1 MTHCMLQ
8 GKRFYC
14 REWAFQKLLHSLENR
29 QNAKTCGTL
38 IVGGPGSGKTAFC
51 AEMVWPTASHGKQR
65 NLSRRVVAYHF
76 CQSHDVETLSVG
88 KFIRGLVNQISRS
101 TAIHGFDEK
110 VRDPSIQAVLE
121 PSACEH
127 NPDDA
132 FKHGILLPLR
142 SLNPPQRSCFI
153 LVDSVDE
160 GFTKNEEEKSGSRN
174 IAELLSNHHEFFPPW
189 LNLICSARRQS
200 KSVTRLFTGF
210 RKLSLDD
217 LRKSHVVRDVQQ
229 YILCRLD
236 REESLRNHLSRETAE
251 MLNQL
256 HIKSNGCIMY
266 LEKVLDGVGE
276 DFIPLADISQ
286 IPGTLNGLYL
296 WLCQRLFVRKQ
307 FAKIQPI
314 LNVLLVAKRPLSE
327 AELFLCVRTR
337 NMAMTFVEFNQR
349 IRTMSRILIRTR
361 GEHILLFHHSFT
373 EWLVDVKHCT
383 QKYLCSCADGNAML
397 ALRYSG
403 IAKELNASQVYEFAE
418 HMLKANLAPPM
429 DNSQLALWLLQSGA
443 PVEECIVTAS
453 KNTDPVNELLIK
465 AGAKV
470 VGREIDPVTFRNALQ
485 RTESVNDLLDGGASV
500 NQVDDNGRS
509 LLSNAAFIG
518 NVDVVKVL
526 MNRGADVDV
535 ADKTGQTAIS
545 LASRQGHSDIV
556 DVLIKH
562 KGNLDHTDHEG
573 WTPLRSAAWAG
584 HTDVVTALLAA
595 GANVDSCDA
604 DKRTALRAAAWGG
617 HEDIVLKLLEHNA
630 NVNQV
635 DNEGRTALIA
645 AAYMGHSKIVEHLL
659 DHGAEINHQDR
670 DGRTAL
676 TVAALCVPS
685 TEGHAEVVK
694 LLIQRNAQV
703 DHCDHDGLTPLLV
716 SAYEGYYEVVE
727 MLLEGGADIDHCDE
741 NNRTPLIASAS
752 MGHVEIVRTL
762 LKWGTAVDTMDNDG
776 RTVLSIAAAQG
787 NADIVKMLLERGLDE
802 MHRDHAGWTPLHMAA
817 FEGNKDVIEI
827 FLQEGAQVHIDTTD
841 RDGRTPLILAAEQGH
856 LPVVVSLIQS
866 GADPDITGHDGRSA
880 LRSAA
885 MEGHK
890 EVVEFLIHECSNI
903 NYKDGEGRTTVYM
916 LSLDNKIS
924 MANVLLQNG
933 AGVDHPDLEG
943 RSPLHVASWQ
953 GHSEMVSLLLTH
965 QANPNAMDNEK
976 RTPLQSAAWQGN
988 VEVVQLLMKY
998 GANINQTCNQGATA
1012 LCISA
1017 QEGHMDVVDA
1027 LLKHGA
1033 DPNHADEHGRT
1044 AMRVAVKG
1052 EHQSVIKLLVDY
1064 GVPIIDSPRGS
1075 HSSRSGGSVSS
1086 NDQRQSTGQLS
1097 NGLQEGSTPSDS
1109 PDSTF
1114 DKKQSLTHSSNTKS
1128 SSNLTSTSSTNR
1140 SSGHVPSSGYGDLFT
1155 EQIHEHSSPDQ
1166 FDVQDIN
1173 DRCKSPNTS
1182 SKVSSAASFQTIPE
1196 NISSVGSHYTGYGSM
1211 PHKGGKKSQQSSSK
1225 ARRRSPSPNQPTLQT
1240 SAPVQ
1245 SLQSLNSV
1253 PFQNESPRRESFGSP
1268 RQYKQ
1273 QQQHQQKILQ
1283 QQQKQQQKQYEQ
1295 QMQRQKHQTMEPS
1308 PKPNRRHLPRQ
1319 LSAPSLRDNSHARQ
1333 NSNSNVKK
1341 QSTSVTQHPQLQPL
1355 EGIKSLPQ
1363 HVMATSSLRRNSA
1376 PQKPVVREGSAMAQA
1391 LMIAEGFPLHAE
1403 LAAAEQ
1409 AMKPSGISQVFA
1421 KQHQHSYSHQQHL
1434 SERCHA
1440 RSRSSPVTSN
1450 NCERI
1455 TQQRSLSTVRQVEE
1469 DMSHLQLNQQHIR
1482 HQHHPHHQQQH
1493 GAIQHQSHCHQ
1504 RHQSP
1509 SPQHNLH
1516 VHSRNQFHQYLDSLD
1531 YQDLPPMQRKASLP
1545 ASFNQVNG
1553 SRVLNG
1559 SPSSPESSIRG
1570 RRCRIRTNPN
1580 YSVKNASQNKLNL
1593 QSTPPLQKPKSIFAN
1608 GIATSNGFDSNHSSP
1623 THGASLTGSSDGS
1636 TSLSPIEIKQ
1646 AIRMSFEGPCTVNGF
1661 KKETPL

>member
-76 CQSHDVETLSVG
+76 CQSHDVETISVG
-88 KFIRGLVNQISRS
+88 KFIRGLVNQISRC

-110 VRDPSIQAVLE
+110 IRDPSIQALLE

-160 GFTKNEEEKSGSRN
+160 GFTRNEEEKSGSRN

-276 DFIPLADISQ
+276 DFIPLEDISQ

-314 LNVLLVAKRPLSE
+314 LNTLLVAKRPMSE

-337 NMAMTFVEFNQR
+337 NMAMTFPDFKQR
-349 IRTMSRILIRTR
+349 IHIMSRILIRTR
-361 GEHILLFHHSFT
+361 GEHVLLFHHSFT

-403 IAKELNASQVYEFAE
+403 IAKELNPSQVYEFAE
-418 HMLKANLAPPM
+418 HMVKANFAPQM
-429 DNSQLALWLLQSGA
+429 NESQLALWLLQTGA
-443 PVEECIVTAS
+443 PVEDCMVTSS
-453 KNTDPVNELLIK
+453 KIIDPVSELLIK

-470 VGREIDPVTFRNALQ
+470 VGKEIDPVTFRNALQ

-509 LLSNAAFIG
+509 LLSNAAFLG
-518 NVDVVKVL
+518 NMDVVKVL

-545 LASRQGHSDIV
+545 LASRQGHSNIV
-556 DVLIKH
+556 NLLIKH
-562 KGNLDHTDHEG
+562 KGSLDHTDHEG

-584 HTDVVTALLAA
+584 HTDVVTALLDA

-617 HEDIVLKLLEHNA
+617 HENIVLNLLEHNA

-645 AAYMGHSKIVEHLL
+645 AAYMGHSKIVQHLL

-685 TEGHAEVVK
+685 SQGHADVVK
-694 LLIQRNAQV
+694 LLIKCEAEV

-716 SAYEGYYEVVE
+716 SAYEGYHDVVE
-727 MLLEGGADIDHCDE
+727 MLLDGGADIDHCDT
-741 NNRTPLIASAS
+741 NNRTPLIAAAS

-762 LKWGTAVDTMDNDG
+762 LKFGTAVDTMDNDG
-776 RTVLSIAAAQG
+776 RTVLSISAAQG
-787 NADIVKMLLERGLDE
+787 SSDIVKLLLERGLDE
-802 MHRDHAGWTPLHMAA
+802 MHRDHSGWTPLHMAA
-817 FEGNKDVIEI
+817 FEGNKEVIEI

-841 RDGRTPLILAAEQGH
+841 RDGRTPLILASEQGH

-866 GADPDITGHDGRSA
+866 GADPDLTGHDGRSA

-903 NYKDGEGRTTVYM
+903 NYKDGEGRTTVYV
-916 LSLDNKIS
+916 LALDNKVT
-924 MANVLLQNG
+924 MTEVLLKNG
-933 AGVDHPDLEG
+933 ADVDHADMEG
-943 RSPLHVASWQ
+943 RSPLHVAAWQ
-953 GHSEMVSLLLTH
+953 GHSEMVELLLMNKS
-965 QANPNAMDNEK
+965 NPDSMDNEK

-988 VEVVQLLMKY
+988 VEVVKLLLKY
-998 GANINQTCNQGATA
+998 DATINQTCNQGATA

-1017 QEGHMDVVDA
+1017 QEGHMEVVDA
-1027 LLKHGA
+1027 LLQHGA

-1052 EHQSVIKLLVDY
+1052 CHQNVIKLLEDY

-1075 HSSRSGGSVSS
+1075 NSSRSGGSVSS
-1086 NDQRQSTGQLS
+1086 SEQRHSTGHLS
-1097 NGLQEGSTPSDS
+1097 NGLQDGSTPSDS

-1114 DKKQSLTHSSNTKS
+1114 DKKQSLTNSSKTKS

-1140 SSGHVPSSGYGDLFT
+1140 SSGRHGDFM
-1155 EQIHEHSSPDQ
+1155 EQQLSPEHGDIH
-1166 FDVQDIN
+1166 DVN
-1173 DRCKSPNTS
+1173 NRCKSPNS
-1182 SKVSSAASFQTIPE
+1182 SGKVSSAASFQTIPE
-1196 NISSVGSHYTGYGSM
+1196 NISSVGSQNYGSM
-1211 PHKGGKKSQQSSSK
+1211 PHKAGKKSQQSSSK
-1225 ARRRSPSPNQPTLQT
+1225 SRRRSPSPNQPTLQT
-1240 SAPVQ
+1240 SVPVQ
-1245 SLQSLNSV
+1245 SLQSLNSI
-1253 PFQNESPRRESFGSP
+1253 PYQNESLRREPSQSFGSK
-1268 RQYKQ
+1268 RQFHQ
-1273 QQQHQQKILQ
+1273 QHQQHQQKVQ
-1283 QQQKQQQKQYEQ
+1283 QHQQKQQKQHQQKINKKQN
-1295 QMQRQKHQTMEPS
+1295 HQTMEPS
-1308 PKPNRRHLPRQ
+1308 PKSHRRHLPRQ
-1319 LSAPSLRDNSHARQ
+1319 LSAPSLRDSGHSRQ
-1333 NSNSNVKK
+1333 NNNSNSDK
-1341 QSTSVTQHPQLQPL
+1341 QAPCITHQPQLQPL
-1355 EGIKSLPQ
+1355 EGIRCLPQ
-1363 HVMATSSLRRNSA
+1363 HVTSTSSLRRNSA
-1376 PQKPVVREGSAMAQA
+1376 PQKPVIREGSAMAQA

-1409 AMKPSGISQVFA
+1409 AMKPGGLSQQYGY
-1421 KQHQHSYSHQQHL
+1421 QHQRSYPHQQHMADRL
-1434 SERCHA
+1434 HA
-1440 RSRSSPVTSN
+1440 RSRSSPVASN
-1450 NCERI
+1450 NYEKI
-1455 TQQRSLSTVRQVEE
+1455 NPQRSSSTIRQCAEE
-1469 DMSHLQLNQQHIR
+1469 DLSDQMSKQHIR
-1482 HQHHPHHQQQH
+1482 HHPNHHQMQHSLIEHQQ
-1493 GAIQHQSHCHQ
+1493 HCHQ
-1504 RHQSP
+1504 RQQSP
-1509 SPQHNLH
+1509 SPQHN
-1516 VHSRNQFHQYLDSLD
+1516 VHPQSRIYHELDPLD

-1559 SPSSPESSIRG
+1559 SPSSPDSSIRG

-1580 YSVKNASQNKLNL
+1580 YSVKNTSQNKLNL
-1593 QSTPPLQKPKSIFAN
+1593 QSTPPLQKPKSIYGN

-1636 TSLSPIEIKQ
+1636 TSLSPIEIKH